1 MSYLQVKLQLL
12 NCRIKRM
19 APRIVRENIH
29 SGGYN
34 VESLEHYMK
43 VTDGKWV
50 LYYPYS
56 KRHRDPML
64 LRGIYCIEEGPG
76 YSRVYRETTKSRSK
90 KPTVKKTRSRKAA

>member
-1 MSYLQVKLQLL
+1 MSFLKVKLQLI
-12 NCRIKRM
+12 NYRIKRM
-19 APRIVRENIH
+19 APRIVRENIRS
-29 SGGYN
+29 SGYK

-50 LYYPYS
+50 RYYPYS

-64 LRGIYCIEEGPG
+64 QRGIYCIEEGPG

-90 KPTVKKTRSRKAA
+90 KPTTKQTRNRKAA